1 MVDEFS
7 AFARMPVPVLRP
19 EDVGRVAREALIL
32 QRSARPEIAWSTDIP
47 ERGPIARCDRRLLG
61 QALTNLLQNAADA
74 VAMRQDPLVPGAIGV
89 SVTVEDDL
97 VRLAVSDNGVG
108 LPQQDRDR
116 LTEPY
121 VTHKPKGTGL
131 GLAIVK
137 KIMED
142 HGGSVTLEDRS
153 SHTPAN
159 AGEPVC
165 GTTATLVLPLTQQPA

>member
-7 AFARMPVPVLRP
+7 AFARMPVPVIRK
-19 EDVGRVAREALIL
+19 EDIGRIAREALIL
-32 QRSARPEIAWSTDIP
+32 QKSAHPEIEFTTDIP
-47 ERGPIARCDRRLLG
+47 ERGPMAQCDRRQLG

-74 VAMRQDPLVPGAIGV
+74 VSMRPDPASPARIGV
-89 SVTVEDDL
+89 SVHAVDES
-97 VRLAVSDNGVG
+97 VRIAVTDTGIG
-108 LPQQDRDR
+108 LPQQDRAR

-142 HGGSVTLEDRS
+142 HGGSVTLDDRPGHS
-153 SHTPAN
+153 PGA
-159 AGEPVC
+159 V
-165 GTTATLVLPLTQQPA
+165 ATLTLPAISVKAADGA